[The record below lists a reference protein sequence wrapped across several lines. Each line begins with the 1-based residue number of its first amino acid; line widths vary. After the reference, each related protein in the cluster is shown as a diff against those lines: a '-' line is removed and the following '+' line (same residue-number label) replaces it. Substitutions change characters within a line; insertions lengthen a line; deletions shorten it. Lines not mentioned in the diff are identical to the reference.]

1 MALKVSISN
10 PTGQKVTFGTTSKP
24 LTIKSSS
31 AATKLSTLTDIDLT
45 SAESTESGAT
55 LVYDENTGTYKG
67 EKVFEYD
74 GNEVTLKGGS
84 F

>member
-10 PTGQKVTFGTTSKP
+10 PTGQKVSFGTTAKP
-24 LTIKSSS
+24 LTIKSSA
-31 AATKLSTLTDIDLT
+31 AATNLSTLSDIDLT
-45 SAESTESGAT
+45 SAEATEAGAT

-74 GNEVTLKGGS
+74 GEEVTLKGGT